1 MAILKFEHVGVQ
13 VKDIEKSIE
22 FYTQKVG
29 LELIETL
36 PHTDPS
42 LKLAFLGLEGNVIV
56 ELIQGYNSSLP
67 NEGKVH
73 HFALAVDGIEEEFE
87 RLKSAGVS
95 FVEENIVTLPNG
107 ARYLFF
113 YGPDKEWIEYY
124 EVKDKDILY
133 LQ

>member
-1 MAILKFEHVGVQ
+1 MHMTILKFEHVGVQ
-13 VKDIEKSIE
+13 VKDIEESIE

-29 LELIETL
+29 LELIEKL

-107 ARYLFF
+107 GRYLFF

-124 EVKDKDILY
+124 EVKR
-133 LQ
+133 

>member
-13 VKDIEKSIE
+13 VKDIEESIE

-73 HFALAVDGIEEEFE
+73 HFALAVDRIEDEFE

-124 EVKDKDILY
+124 EAKR
-133 LQ
+133 

>member
-1 MAILKFEHVGVQ
+1 MTILKFEHVGVQ
-13 VKDIEKSIE
+13 VKDIEESIE

-29 LELIETL
+29 LELIEKL

-87 RLKSAGVS
+87 RLKSAGIS

-124 EVKDKDILY
+124 EVKR
-133 LQ
+133 

>member
-13 VKDIEKSIE
+13 VKDIEDSIE

-124 EVKDKDILY
+124 EAKR
-133 LQ
+133 

>member
-1 MAILKFEHVGVQ
+1 VMHMTILKFEHVGVQ
-13 VKDIEKSIE
+13 VKDIEESIE

-29 LELIETL
+29 LELIEKL

-124 EVKDKDILY
+124 EVKR
-133 LQ
+133 

>member
-13 VKDIEKSIE
+13 VKDIEESIE

-95 FVEENIVTLPNG
+95 FAEENIVTLPNG

-124 EVKDKDILY
+124 EAKR
-133 LQ
+133 

>member
-13 VKDIEKSIE
+13 VKDIEESIE

-124 EVKDKDILY
+124 EAKR
-133 LQ
+133 

>member
-1 MAILKFEHVGVQ
+1 MTILKFEHVGVQ
-13 VKDIEKSIE
+13 VKDIEESIE

-87 RLKSAGVS
+87 RLKSVGVS

-124 EVKDKDILY
+124 EVKR
-133 LQ
+133 

>member
-1 MAILKFEHVGVQ
+1 MTILKFEHVGVQ
-13 VKDIEKSIE
+13 VKDIEESIE

>member
-13 VKDIEKSIE
+13 VKDIEESIE

-42 LKLAFLGLEGNVIV
+42 LKLAFLGLGGNVIV

-124 EVKDKDILY
+124 EAKR
-133 LQ
+133 

>member
-1 MAILKFEHVGVQ
+1 MHMTILKFEHVGVQ
-13 VKDIEKSIE
+13 VKDIEESIG

-124 EVKDKDILY
+124 EVKR
-133 LQ
+133 

>member
-42 LKLAFLGLEGNVIV
+42 LKLAFLGLEGNVIL

-124 EVKDKDILY
+124 EVKR
-133 LQ
+133 

>member
-1 MAILKFEHVGVQ
+1 MHMTILKFEHVGVQ
-13 VKDIEKSIE
+13 VKDIEESIE

-29 LELIETL
+29 LELIEKL

-124 EVKDKDILY
+124 EVKR
-133 LQ
+133 

>member
-1 MAILKFEHVGVQ
+1 MHMTILKFEHVGVQ
-13 VKDIEKSIE
+13 VKDIEESIE

-29 LELIETL
+29 LELIEKL

-73 HFALAVDGIEEEFE
+73 HFALAVDGIEDEFE

-124 EVKDKDILY
+124 EVKR
-133 LQ
+133 

>member
-1 MAILKFEHVGVQ
+1 MTILKFEHVGVQ
-13 VKDIEKSIE
+13 VKDIEESIE
-22 FYTQKVG
+22 FYSQKVG
-29 LELIETL
+29 LELIEKL

-42 LKLAFLGLEGNVIV
+42 LKLDFLGLEGNVIV

-124 EVKDKDILY
+124 EVKR
-133 LQ
+133 

>member
-1 MAILKFEHVGVQ
+1 MTILKFEHVGVQ
-13 VKDIEKSIE
+13 VKDIEESIE
-22 FYTQKVG
+22 FYTQKAG
-29 LELIETL
+29 LELIEKL

-124 EVKDKDILY
+124 EVKR
-133 LQ
+133 

>member
-1 MAILKFEHVGVQ
+1 MHMTILKFEHVGVQ
-13 VKDIEKSIE
+13 VKDIEESIE

-87 RLKSAGVS
+87 RLKSVGVS

-124 EVKDKDILY
+124 EVKR
-133 LQ
+133 

>member
-13 VKDIEKSIE
+13 VKDIEESIE

-124 EVKDKDILY
+124 EVKR
-133 LQ
+133 

>member
-13 VKDIEKSIE
+13 VKDIEESIE

-87 RLKSAGVS
+87 RLKSAGIS

-124 EVKDKDILY
+124 EVKR
-133 LQ
+133 

>member
-13 VKDIEKSIE
+13 VKDIEESIE

-29 LELIETL
+29 LEVIETL

-56 ELIQGYNSSLP
+56 ELIQGYNSNLP

-124 EVKDKDILY
+124 EVKR
-133 LQ
+133 

>member
-1 MAILKFEHVGVQ
+1 MHMAILKFEHVGVQ
-13 VKDIEKSIE
+13 VKDIEESIE

-67 NEGKVH
+67 SEGKVH

-87 RLKSAGVS
+87 RLKSAGVP

-124 EVKDKDILY
+124 EVKR
-133 LQ
+133 

>member
-124 EVKDKDILY
+124 EVKR
-133 LQ
+133 

>member
-1 MAILKFEHVGVQ
+1 MTILKFEHVGVQ
-13 VKDIEKSIE
+13 VKDIEESIE

-29 LELIETL
+29 LELIEKL

-113 YGPDKEWIEYY
+113 YGSDKEWIEYY
-124 EVKDKDILY
+124 EVKR
-133 LQ
+133 

>member
-1 MAILKFEHVGVQ
+1 MTILKFEHVGVQ
-13 VKDIEKSIE
+13 VKDIEESIE

-56 ELIQGYNSSLP
+56 ELIQGYNSNLP

-124 EVKDKDILY
+124 EVKR
-133 LQ
+133 

>member
-42 LKLAFLGLEGNVIV
+42 LKLAFLGLKGNVIV

-124 EVKDKDILY
+124 EVKR
-133 LQ
+133 

>member
-1 MAILKFEHVGVQ
+1 MTILKFEHVGVQ
-13 VKDIEKSIE
+13 VKDIEESIE

-29 LELIETL
+29 LELIEKL

-124 EVKDKDILY
+124 EVKR
-133 LQ
+133 

>member
-1 MAILKFEHVGVQ
+1 MHMTILKFEHVGVQ
-13 VKDIEKSIE
+13 VKDIEESIE

-87 RLKSAGVS
+87 RLKSADVS

-124 EVKDKDILY
+124 EVKR
-133 LQ
+133 

>member
-13 VKDIEKSIE
+13 VKDIEESIE

-56 ELIQGYNSSLP
+56 ELIQGYNSNLP

-124 EVKDKDILY
+124 EVKR
-133 LQ
+133 

>member
-13 VKDIEKSIE
+13 VKDIEESIE

-67 NEGKVH
+67 SKGKVH

-124 EVKDKDILY
+124 EVKR
-133 LQ
+133 

>member
-1 MAILKFEHVGVQ
+1 MHMTILKFEHVGVQ
-13 VKDIEKSIE
+13 VKDIEQSIE

-29 LELIETL
+29 LELIEKL

-124 EVKDKDILY
+124 EVKR
-133 LQ
+133 

>member
-1 MAILKFEHVGVQ
+1 MTILKFEHVGVQ
-13 VKDIEKSIE
+13 VKDIEESIE

-29 LELIETL
+29 LELIEKL
-36 PHTDPS
+36 PHTDPF

-124 EVKDKDILY
+124 EVKR
-133 LQ
+133 

>member
-13 VKDIEKSIE
+13 VKDIEESIE

-73 HFALAVDGIEEEFE
+73 HFAPAVDGIEEEFE
-87 RLKSAGVS
+87 RLKSVGVS

-124 EVKDKDILY
+124 EVKR
-133 LQ
+133 

>member
-1 MAILKFEHVGVQ
+1 MTILKFEHVGVQ
-13 VKDIEKSIE
+13 VKDIEESIE

-29 LELIETL
+29 LELIEKL

-95 FVEENIVTLPNG
+95 FVEKNIVTLPNG

-124 EVKDKDILY
+124 EVKR
-133 LQ
+133 

>member
-1 MAILKFEHVGVQ
+1 MTILKFEHVGVQ
-13 VKDIEKSIE
+13 VKDIEESIE

-29 LELIETL
+29 LQLIETL

-124 EVKDKDILY
+124 EVKR
-133 LQ
+133 

>member
-13 VKDIEKSIE
+13 VKDIEESIE

-29 LELIETL
+29 LGLIETL

-95 FVEENIVTLPNG
+95 FVEEKIVTLPNG

-124 EVKDKDILY
+124 EVKR
-133 LQ
+133 

>member
-1 MAILKFEHVGVQ
+1 MHMTILKFEHVGVQ
-13 VKDIEKSIE
+13 VKDIEESIE

-29 LELIETL
+29 LEVIETL

-56 ELIQGYNSSLP
+56 ELIQGYNSNLP

-124 EVKDKDILY
+124 EVKR
-133 LQ
+133 

>member
-1 MAILKFEHVGVQ
+1 MTILKFEHVGVQ
-13 VKDIEKSIE
+13 VKDIEESIE

-124 EVKDKDILY
+124 EVKR
-133 LQ
+133 

>member
-13 VKDIEKSIE
+13 VKNIEESIE

-29 LELIETL
+29 LELIEKL

-124 EVKDKDILY
+124 EVKR
-133 LQ
+133 

>member
-13 VKDIEKSIE
+13 VKNIEESIE

-124 EVKDKDILY
+124 EVKR
-133 LQ
+133 